1 MEIDDAMSTCFAQG
15 QLSLYLLRKVLWLS
29 RPIVKIIPSD
39 GYILFWIK
47 YTSHQA
53 SRSVLMF
60 AGDPNVIWSCFRA
73 HEVAQLGVVKTIR
86 IVSSLI

>member
-1 MEIDDAMSTCFAQG
+1 
-15 QLSLYLLRKVLWLS
+15 
-29 RPIVKIIPSD
+29 
-39 GYILFWIK
+39 
-47 YTSHQA
+47 
-53 SRSVLMF
+53 MF